1 MLFHLPM
8 KYTNIYHILILSSL
22 LAYIGFFKIK
32 DKTVF
37 IVLALFTL
45 AIIIFV
51 PFPNTSI
58 TYWNL
63 VHLSHYFI
71 MLPGL
76 LYLSYLGYYN
86 LIPEQHFYTIGVL
99 AVVIA
104 VYHAFKL
111 YPRIT

>member
-37 IVLALFTL
+37 IALALFTL

-63 VHLSHYFI
+63 VHLSHYF
-71 MLPGL
+71 LQVKE
-76 LYLSYLGYYN
+76 
-86 LIPEQHFYTIGVL
+86 LIQIQLNGQ
-99 AVVIA
+99 
-104 VYHAFKL
+104 
-111 YPRIT
+111 RIY